1 MAKEETKGTG
11 KRTQKLVNRLIT
23 IAVISAV
30 VVGILIGVVGVIE
43 IDNAYNRMIEEELR
57 AAANMIADMYNFSYP
72 GEWAEVDGE
81 LYKGEANVSNDIEML
96 DNIKAKTDID
106 FTLFLGPIREVTTLI
121 GDDGKR
127 MVGTAAPD
135 AVVATVLEGGQ
146 DYFLQDL
153 QIAGQNYDVYYIP
166 AKNDN
171 GTIVGMFFAGRPSTD
186 IAAAKLQ
193 ANVLMII
200 FALVAVAVIIVI
212 GVMIARKTSPV
223 MAGITNELT
232 NLAGGSLAL
241 NLDPSYLNRKDEL
254 GDIAESVINLNE
266 KLGGVIRSSKDMS
279 TQLHTSGTELSDSA
293 NQASEAAKQVTD
305 AVDDVSK
312 GAISQAESVT
322 DAASDSDT
330 VGVGVDHINE
340 NVEELNAYTQAME
353 DACRATMDTLE
364 ALIRQSNEVQNSVT
378 EIGRTIDSTNQ
389 SAKNISEFSQAIKDI
404 AEQTNL
410 LSLNASIEA
419 ARAGESGRGFAVV
432 ATEIGQLAVQ
442 SSESAEKIGAIVE
455 QLLQDAAASV
465 DVMKKLNEN
474 FGQQAEHLDT
484 TKNEMQ
490 TMADNVQ
497 NVASSSAQIS
507 EQVKNLEGAKDSLV
521 GIIADLSAVSQEN
534 AAATEETNAS
544 MEELNATF
552 TLIANSASEL
562 QTIAENMQET
572 ISYFH
577 E

>member
-1 MAKEETKGTG
+1 MAKEEAKGTG

-30 VVGILIGVVGVIE
+30 VVGILIGVVGVVE
-43 IDNAYNRMIEEELR
+43 IDNAYNRMTEEELR

-72 GEWAEVDGE
+72 GEWAEVDGA
-81 LYKGEANVSNDIEML
+81 LYKGEVNVSDDIEML

-121 GDDGKR
+121 GEDGNR
-127 MVGTAAPD
+127 MVGTSAPD

-153 QIAGQNYDVYYIP
+153 QVAGQAYDVYYIP

-171 GTIVGMFFAGRPSTD
+171 GTIVGMFFAGRPSAD
-186 IAAAKLQ
+186 IAAAKMQ
-193 ANVLMII
+193 ANVLMIV
-200 FALVAVAVIIVI
+200 FALVAVAVIVVI

-241 NLDPSYLNRKDEL
+241 NLDPAYLKRKDEL

-293 NQASEAAKQVTD
+293 TQASEAAKQVTD

-442 SSESAEKIGAIVE
+442 SSESAEKIGAIVD

-474 FGQQAEHLDT
+474 FGQQAEHL
-484 TKNEMQ
+484 
-490 TMADNVQ
+490 
-497 NVASSSAQIS
+497 
-507 EQVKNLEGAKDSLV
+507 
-521 GIIADLSAVSQEN
+521 
-534 AAATEETNAS
+534 
-544 MEELNATF
+544 
-552 TLIANSASEL
+552 
-562 QTIAENMQET
+562 
-572 ISYFH
+572 
-577 E
+577 